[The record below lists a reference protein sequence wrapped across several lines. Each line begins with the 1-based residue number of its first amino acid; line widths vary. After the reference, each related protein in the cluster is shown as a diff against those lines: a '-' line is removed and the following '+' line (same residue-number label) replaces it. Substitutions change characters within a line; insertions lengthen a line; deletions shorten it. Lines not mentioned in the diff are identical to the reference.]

1 MILEAERK
9 AGVTGG
15 LGKKVKTAAGLFW
28 ADYAN
33 LEAQV
38 RELAEAGVDW
48 IHLEMRDG
56 RACPFC

>member
-1 MILEAERK
+1 MEAERK

-48 IHLEMRDG
+48 TRDEG
-56 RACPFC
+56 WQGLPVLLKQA